1 MQAQEPPKFGIAS
14 TMVAEQT
21 MAKKKSTGK
30 HSLTK
35 NDSPGLIPDG
45 LVDELREL
53 IVQTRSNVAQ
63 TVNTALVNLYWEIGT
78 RIRSEV
84 LGNERAEYGKEIC
97 STLSNKL
104 VAEFGS
110 GFSRPNLTK
119 MLQFSELFPDS
130 QIVVTLS
137 VSNRLTFN
145 EANTEVCPREGF
157 RESLGAAGR

>member
-1 MQAQEPPKFGIAS
+1 
-14 TMVAEQT
+14 
-21 MAKKKSTGK
+21 MAKKKSAGK
-30 HSLTK
+30 RSLTK
-35 NDSPGLIPDG
+35 TDSSGLISDG

-53 IVQTRSNVAQ
+53 IVQTRSNVAE

-97 STLSNKL
+97 STLSNQL
-104 VAEFGS
+104 VTEFGS

-119 MLQFSELFPDS
+119 MLHFAELFPDS

-137 VSNRLTFN
+137 QSIRRYRNGCLRCTKWVW
-145 EANTEVCPREGF
+145 
-157 RESLGAAGR
+157 